1 MVFPDEIKNFLQSLI
16 KAKKNLHLYPDNNPI
31 YIKTLDDL
39 YNRLA
44 TLLDS
49 QDDITLTFKQFD
61 IFYNSELVYH
71 NDDKQESLA
80 LFFFKDGVREIS
92 FKKGIPKEEFED
104 FMKIISSDFERE
116 LVDDDVVT
124 LMWEKD
130 FRFIQYVVDDTIL
143 LEDEGYEEMATKQ
156 VITSASSEDQIL
168 KAYEEAFGIQ
178 KTPTINIVPLTNEDL
193 RNIVE
198 QIENEPLD
206 KSDKMLILLFEM
218 LYLADGQA
226 EFEEITDLIKSAI
239 KYAVE
244 HGNLK
249 ALIHTLK
256 SIKEITD
263 KKLFPEKLLIILKGV
278 EYFCNSQI
286 IIKSFGNVL
295 DQGIEYDE
303 DLIQELSQ
311 VMDSSAIPHFVNILG
326 QLNNISSR
334 RTIIRIL
341 SELGKKDIKLLARGM
356 SDRRWYVVRNI
367 IYVLRQIKD
376 RTVMEFL
383 TKALY
388 HPDRRVKKEAIRAVG
403 ELGDSSA
410 VQNLRDCLDDE
421 DESVR
426 INAVKAMGRIESPLS
441 RKYLLEYINNSRF
454 NEKSFTEKREL
465 LLALSRY
472 RDREVVETLT
482 RMLKKRSLFKKT
494 KLTETKA
501 AAAFALGVMKEKSAY
516 NLLKRFVND
525 KNTLLRENA
534 QMAIKRLG
542 DV

>member
-92 FKKGIPKEEFED
+92 FKKGIPKEEFEE

-156 VITSASSEDQIL
+156 VIASASSEDQIL

-178 KTPTINIVPLTNEDL
+178 KAPTINIVPLTNEDL

>member
-156 VITSASSEDQIL
+156 VIASASSEDQIL

-178 KTPTINIVPLTNEDL
+178 KAPTINIVPLTNEDL

-388 HPDRRVKKEAIRAVG
+388 HPDKRVKKEAIRAVG

>member
-156 VITSASSEDQIL
+156 VIASASSEDQIL

-178 KTPTINIVPLTNEDL
+178 KAPTINIVPLTNEDL

-388 HPDRRVKKEAIRAVG
+388 HPDKRVKKEAIRAVG

-421 DESVR
+421 DEGVR

-472 RDREVVETLT
+472 RDREVVETLI

>member
-1 MVFPDEIKNFLQSLI
+1 MVFPDEIKNFLQSII

-156 VITSASSEDQIL
+156 VIASASSEDQIL

-178 KTPTINIVPLTNEDL
+178 KAPTINIVPLTNEDL

-388 HPDRRVKKEAIRAVG
+388 HPDKRVKKEAIRAVG